1 MFNASAFDGAP
12 AQPGLGAL
20 LPMLRRLVSGRL
32 PAAGTRRM
40 RAESTSDDRTGS
52 VHQCRRGP
60 GLRAAP
66 GPATSGPESFLWHST
81 ALREA
86 GATLPRRSACCFL
99 RGENTKTQRG
109 WPSFRLLMQELLL
122 EKGRQTSGFLRINF
136 ARNSP
141 QNVLWFPIISAFLF
155 AYCFKGRKSMTTA
168 ALFRYTSV
176 RGSRH
181 IL

>member
-12 AQPGLGAL
+12 AQPGLGIRSIL

-66 GPATSGPESFLWHST
+66 GPATSGPESFLWRST

-86 GATLPRRSACCFL
+86 GMRR
-99 RGENTKTQRG
+99 
-109 WPSFRLLMQELLL
+109 
-122 EKGRQTSGFLRINF
+122 
-136 ARNSP
+136 
-141 QNVLWFPIISAFLF
+141 
-155 AYCFKGRKSMTTA
+155 
-168 ALFRYTSV
+168 
-176 RGSRH
+176 
-181 IL
+181 